1 MPKGYSGADIYGGS
15 VPFVGMSSD
24 ANVGIANF
32 GATNRGNSL
41 QAPKIDS
48 KPAILASNA
57 DGANATFCGDTERMA
72 LKMFEDYATRDRQAT
87 AAFPSV
93 RDTPIASV
101 DGVHDTFVISLGQDS
116 KRWKA
121 AQKRLTA
128 AGFPR
133 QDFRRWPAVD
143 GNALSNDALA
153 SAIVHP
159 RALYTIE
166 NMPLC
171 LYDVETWGTIGCY
184 LSHWSLWYYVA
195 SNQVPAILVF
205 EDDVVPR
212 WNIVRDKL
220 PQMIGGL
227 VKEAG
232 GTNNFDIMRFEWMG
246 FDKNVRERHSANLY
260 RSKGLVVNMGA
271 YIITLR
277 GARKLL
283 RHAMPV
289 NDPIDML
296 LAFTERTHDK
306 DFVSLLS
313 RHILTVQDRRNFDSQ
328 IASEFERIKRHRS
341 LCSIDGPKSPL
352 VMMSEVAG
360 DSRSVASPSLVPGF
374 SNIALA
380 LVGLLAI
387 ALVVTIVLI
396 VYYAHKVRKLD
407 TKRVTVQPTDWQ
419 YGDASNYKL

>member
-1 MPKGYSGADIYGGS
+1 MHKGYSGANLYGRS
-15 VPFVGMSSD
+15 APFVAMST
-24 ANVGIANF
+24 AAKVGTDDGEYN
-32 GATNRGNSL
+32 L

-48 KPAILASNA
+48 KPAILASNV

-72 LKMFEDYATRDRQAT
+72 LKLFEDYATRDRQAT
-87 AAFPSV
+87 TAFPSV
-93 RDTPIASV
+93 RSTPIESV
-101 DGVHDTFVISLGQDS
+101 DGVHDTFVISMGQDGR
-116 KRWKA
+116 RWKA

-133 QDFRRWPAVD
+133 SDFRRWPAVD

-220 PQMIGGL
+220 PQMISSL

-232 GTNNFDIMRFEWMG
+232 GTSNFDIMRFEWMG

-328 IASEFERIKRHRS
+328 IASDFERVKRHRS

-352 VMMSEVAG
+352 IMMSQVAG
-360 DSRSVASPSLVPGF
+360 DSRSVASRSLVPGF

-387 ALVVTIVLI
+387 ALIVTIVCL
-396 VYYAHKVRKLD
+396 VYFAQRVKKLD
-407 TKRVTVQPTDWQ
+407 TRQLPAQSTDWQ
-419 YGDASNYKL
+419 YGNTSNYKP